1 MPQIIDI
8 IYLSSSFYKTD
19 AIGFK
24 SVLADLREKVRTHLK
39 EGWVL
44 NGGISV
50 SDVSSLLTIIQPMAK
65 HEATAPTAPTAPT
78 ASEEQLQLQL
88 RR

>member
-19 AIGFK
+19 AIAFK

-50 SDVSSLLTIIQPMAK
+50 SDVSCFLTIIQPMVK
-65 HEATAPTAPTAPT
+65 YEESQSEA
-78 ASEEQLQLQL
+78 LQV
-88 RR
+88 RRKADSS